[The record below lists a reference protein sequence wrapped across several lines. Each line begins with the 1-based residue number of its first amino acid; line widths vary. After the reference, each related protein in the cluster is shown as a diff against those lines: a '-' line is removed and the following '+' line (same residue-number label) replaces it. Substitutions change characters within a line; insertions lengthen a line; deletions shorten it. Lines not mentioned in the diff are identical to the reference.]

1 MTLGEDVL
9 ILLEK
14 SRERLEDRRSG
25 KGANPSCSFW
35 SGIVKKYLFKFLN
48 GLRHRSMFFYGHGL
62 EMVVHLQH
70 SYVALVCSHLISK
83 QFSNFIIN
91 REFDH

>member
-14 SRERLEDRRSG
+14 SHEHLEDRRFG

-48 GLRHRSMFFYGHGL
+48 RLRHGLMFFYVHGL
-62 EMVVHLQH
+62 EMVIHLQH
-70 SYVALVCSHLISK
+70 SYIALVCSHLISK

>member
-14 SRERLEDRRSG
+14 SHERLEDWRFG

-48 GLRHRSMFFYGHGL
+48 RLRHGLMFFYVHGL
-62 EMVVHLQH
+62 EMVIHLQH
-70 SYVALVCSHLISK
+70 SYIALVCSHLISK